1 MSKKLSLKEASKTLK
16 VSLGKFKIAQDEGTL
31 GPDEVKDIV
40 MDVVDMAETIADL
53 GMQIEEGVPATEGEP
68 VVEEEGIDEP
78 VVEEGIEDRESIS
91 QKLAKNKSARG
102 TRHGADHEDDETLEL
117 KEKVSQL
124 TKDLEA
130 MKTAQK
136 KEKLAQKYA
145 QNWPEPM
152 REAKAKEFMGRKG
165 NLAVLEAQ
173 VTEAIS
179 IMGDKKAIKVAALN
193 DDTFEIIQFDNN
205 NSNTI
210 DFGSK
215 C

>member
-16 VSLGKFKIAQDEGTL
+16 VSLGKFKTAQDEGSL
-31 GPDEVKDIV
+31 GPEEVKDIIE
-40 MDVVDMAETIADL
+40 DVVDMAETIADL
-53 GMQIEEGVPATEGEP
+53 GMAIEEGVPGGEVEEPIVEEEVTEP
-68 VVEEEGIDEP
+68 VVEEE
-78 VVEEGIEDRESIS
+78 IEDRENIS
-91 QKLAKNKSARG
+91 QKLAKNKSARS
-102 TRHGADHEDDETLEL
+102 RHGADHEDENETLEL

-124 TKDLEA
+124 TKDLDA

-152 REAKAKEFMGRKG
+152 REAKVKEFMGRKG

-179 IMGDKKAIKVAALN
+179 IMGDKKAIKVAAMN
-193 DDTFEIIQFDNN
+193 DDTFSITHFDND

-210 DFGSK
+210 AFGSK

>member
-16 VSLGKFKIAQDEGTL
+16 VSLGKFKSAQDEGTL

-53 GMQIEEGVPATEGEP
+53 GMQIEEGVPATEETTDITED
-68 VVEEEGIDEP
+68 VTESDVTEN
-78 VVEEGIEDRESIS
+78 IEDRESIS
-91 QKLAKNKSARG
+91 QKLAKEKSARS
-102 TRHGADHEDDETLEL
+102 RHGADDEKDDNKTLEL
-117 KEKVSQL
+117 TEKLAQV

-152 REAKAKEFMGRKG
+152 REAKSKEFMSRKG

-193 DDTFEIIQFDNN
+193 DDTFEIIQFDDN

-210 DFGSK
+210 NFGSR